1 MRGRIIIAARDKKTS
16 INTIDEIKM
25 NRKDLFIEYMHL
37 DLSKME
43 SIILFVSQFKEKY
56 QNLHILINNAGV
68 ITYEREMNKKNHEMT
83 IATNY
88 LGHYYLTYLLLDL
101 LRKSAPSKIINVSS
115 NYHMSSDYKFEDFFF
130 EKSWNSTNVYKVSKF
145 YQVMITKQLN
155 KYYNP
160 DKIYSYSISPGL
172 VRTNLFWNRPW
183 FSQIWYFILFPFL
196 YLFAKDTFHGAQT
209 IIYLA
214 VEKDKNLV
222 SGEYYRDMKIFPMSK
237 LALSEEKNS
246 KLWEKS
252 KEILNLN

>member
-1 MRGRIIIAARDKKTS
+1 M
-16 INTIDEIKM
+16 
-25 NRKDLFIEYMHL
+25 
-37 DLSKME
+37 
-43 SIILFVSQFKEKY
+43 
-56 QNLHILINNAGV
+56 
-68 ITYEREMNKKNHEMT
+68 
-83 IATNY
+83 
-88 LGHYYLTYLLLDL
+88 
-101 LRKSAPSKIINVSS
+101 
-115 NYHMSSDYKFEDFFF
+115 
-130 EKSWNSTNVYKVSKF
+130 
-145 YQVMITKQLN
+145 KQLN

-160 DKIYSYSISPGL
+160 DKIYSYSLSPGL